1 VKLLVATRSAGKQ
14 REARRL
20 VEPAGVEVIFPDD
33 ANVWESPAEDALELH
48 DSFQANARA
57 KAEYFARLTG
67 FPTVADDSGLEVFT
81 LGGEPGV
88 RSKRWAGASGS
99 TAEIDEANNRELL
112 RRLRGAPEARRRA
125 RYRCVLVLLRKPTG
139 IPETYEGACAGRI
152 SEEPHGTEGFGY
164 DPLFFSDELGKT
176 FGQATPEEKDGVSH
190 RARAFRA
197 LLDAL
202 ATHPL

>member
-1 VKLLVATRSAGKQ
+1 VLEGAGIALLFPDEAGLWE
-14 REARRL
+14 RPVEDTLELAETFAGNARR
-20 VEPAGVEVIFPDD
+20 
-33 ANVWESPAEDALELH
+33 
-48 DSFQANARA
+48 
-57 KAEYFARLTG
+57 KAEHFARLTG

-152 SEEPHGTEGFGY
+152 TEEPHGTEGFGY